1 MMGGTS
7 INDMAA
13 YLQKR
18 LERYHPLEEIVTLLE
33 ESMSQFHGIDGL
45 WNYIV
50 EHENGLYLS
59 FEDGIDIIL

>member
-1 MMGGTS
+1 METS
-7 INDMAA
+7 INDIVAG
-13 YLQKR
+13 LQKR
-18 LERYHPLEEIVTLLE
+18 LERYHPLHEIITVLE
-33 ESMSQFHGIDGL
+33 ENLSRFYSSESL

>member
-1 MMGGTS
+1 MNETS

-18 LERYHPLEEIVTLLE
+18 LERYHLLDEIITVLE
-33 ESMSQFHGIDGL
+33 ESLSRFHGTESL

>member
-1 MMGGTS
+1 MNGTS

-18 LERYHPLEEIVTLLE
+18 LGRYHPLEEIVTVLE
-33 ESMSQFHGIDGL
+33 ESLSRFNGVEGL
-45 WNYIV
+45 WDYIV

>member
-1 MMGGTS
+1 MNETS

-18 LERYHPLEEIVTLLE
+18 LERYHPLAEIVTVLE
-33 ESMSQFHGIDGL
+33 ESLSWFHSSESL